1 MDALIQDLLDVAR
14 VGGGTLGLR
23 RTEHPVGALVAE
35 AVETL
40 RPLVAAHD
48 LEFAVAGADDDVV
61 ACVDGDRV
69 IQVVSNLVGNA
80 VKFTPAGGRVAL
92 DYAVVGGELRIS
104 VADTGTG
111 IAAEQLP
118 HVFGAFWQARHA
130 DRRGLGLGLAI
141 ARGIVEAHGGSI
153 WVESTLG
160 RGTTFVFSLPL
171 GDSCTLD

>member
-1 MDALIQDLLDVAR
+1 MK
-14 VGGGTLGLR
+14 LR
-23 RTEHPVGALVAE
+23 RTEHAVGALIGE

-48 LEFAVAGADDDVV
+48 LEFAVAGADDHVV

-69 IQVVSNLVGNA
+69 IQVISNLVGNA
-80 VKFTPAGGRVAL
+80 VKFTPAGGRVSLTYGVVDGAL
-92 DYAVVGGELRIS
+92 RVA

-111 IAAEQLP
+111 IAPEQLP

-141 ARGIVEAHGGSI
+141 VRHVAQTHGGRVWAENREPHGARFCLLLPAEPS
-153 WVESTLG
+153 WVSET
-160 RGTTFVFSLPL
+160 
-171 GDSCTLD
+171 